1 MTIENWEVYSGVT
14 KAEGNGQGTLQ
25 SFLFH
30 QDMLSLKVAFLFF
43 FFFSE
48 NRSHPTPCI
57 HCTVRFEATAP
68 NAVLRTR
75 VVVTPYSGRE
85 NSHSYCQKIT

>member
-30 QDMLSLKVAFLFF
+30 QDMLNLKVAFLFF
-43 FFFSE
+43 FLKTDPILPRAS
-48 NRSHPTPCI
+48 I
-57 HCTVRFEATAP
+57 AP
-68 NAVLRTR
+68 
-75 VVVTPYSGRE
+75 
-85 NSHSYCQKIT
+85 

>member
-48 NRSHPTPCI
+48 NTFHNIFPKRQDFSGWNRP
-57 HCTVRFEATAP
+57 CTVTLNKTYFTFLPGYR
-68 NAVLRTR
+68 
-75 VVVTPYSGRE
+75 
-85 NSHSYCQKIT
+85 

>member
-43 FFFSE
+43 FFF
-48 NRSHPTPCI
+48 
-57 HCTVRFEATAP
+57 F
-68 NAVLRTR
+68 
-75 VVVTPYSGRE
+75 
-85 NSHSYCQKIT
+85 